1 LSRRANEISRSARSF
16 QFLYLSFNVPL
27 FYSINHLETTLLYS
41 FLPPLIYSECTKLL
55 DMHVNH
61 AMRSRKPFIIII
73 IIFIYTRIYIYI
85 YIYIS
90 SQVAAINPL
99 MIITDRPIIRH
110 SRLIIYKMRDICIA
124 KTFLIL
130 VYLLYS
136 NDQR

>member
-1 LSRRANEISRSARSF
+1 MLITLCAVGNPLLLLSL
-16 QFLYLSFNVPL
+16 FL
-27 FYSINHLETTLLYS
+27 SIRE
-41 FLPPLIYSECTKLL
+41 
-55 DMHVNH
+55 
-61 AMRSRKPFIIII
+61 
-73 IIFIYTRIYIYI
+73 YIYI